1 MASEWDSN
9 QSPESASI
17 QSAEKGV
24 SAQDWAIRF
33 TKEGSVVFAK
43 LMGRVLV
50 LGFAFL
56 FIFGGPYDLVLR
68 KLGKDATWV
77 VLFLLVTL
85 TFTVPRLIRRFK
97 REELVI
103 SPQGIVY
110 RLGFKEVKRIG
121 FNELSGYRK
130 NASRF
135 SSGAI
140 DLCSQLG
147 AVTWTIPDGFAQAQ
161 DLIAALDRAGVR
173 DLG

>member
-17 QSAEKGV
+17 QTAEKGT
-24 SAQDWAIRF
+24 AQDWAIRF
-33 TKEGSVVFAK
+33 TKDGSVVFAK
-43 LMGRVLV
+43 LVGRVVV

-56 FIFGGPYDLVLR
+56 FVFGGPYDLVLQ

-85 TFTVPRLIRRFK
+85 TFTIPRVIRRLK
-97 REELVI
+97 REQLVI
-103 SPQGIVY
+103 SSQGIVY
-110 RLGFKEVKRIG
+110 RLGFKEVKRIA
-121 FNELSGYRK
+121 FSELSGYRK

-147 AVTWTIPDGFAQAQ
+147 AVTWTIPDGFGDPQ
-161 DLIAALDRAGVR
+161 DLVAALDRAG
-173 DLG
+173 LKELT